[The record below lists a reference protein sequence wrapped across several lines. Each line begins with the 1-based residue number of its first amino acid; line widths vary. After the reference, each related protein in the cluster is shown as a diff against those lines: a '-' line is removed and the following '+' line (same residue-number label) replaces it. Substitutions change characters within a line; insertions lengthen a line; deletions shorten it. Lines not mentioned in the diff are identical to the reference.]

1 MIFYVKEYKKFIPME
16 KELNYLL
23 DAEMYLNHRF
33 WDNMVEEIN
42 LNEDYIVVKFWRKV
56 PGTKDELE
64 SIKDKIV
71 IKGDKLYVDFNYT
84 GNKGNHLHVLI
95 ENIENFNLVEKE
107 NLFYIKL
114 KVKNKEERIYC
125 YEKV

>member
-42 LNEDYIVVKFWRKV
+42 LNEDYIVVKFWREV
-56 PGTKDELE
+56 PGTKAELE

-84 GNKGNHLHVLI
+84 GNKGNPLHVLI

>member
-1 MIFYVKEYKKFIPME
+1 ME

-42 LNEDYIVVKFWRKV
+42 LNEDYIVVKFWREV

-71 IKGDKLYVDFNYT
+71 IKDDKLYVDFNYT
-84 GNKGNHLHVLI
+84 GNKGNPLHVLI

>member
-42 LNEDYIVVKFWRKV
+42 LNEDYIIVKFWREV

-84 GNKGNHLHVLI
+84 GNKGNTLHVLI